1 VENLLPD
8 LGECGGGRVMEEEHG
23 SVVYSFGGDVETLG
37 RTLYGQST
45 ESRESG
51 TSFVHRLQ

>member
-1 VENLLPD
+1 MENLLPD

-23 SVVYSFGGDVETLG
+23 SVVGGDVETLG
-37 RTLYGQST
+37 TTLYGQST